1 MIEVT
6 ATSFGL
12 IALSQLSKPS
22 PVTLLRLLTVAL
34 TVSVTITTASPVA
47 AWPVRHAVKA
57 FRDDP
62 RPAGDL
68 PAGVSPEWQQ
78 QPTGRRWPSRR
89 ARRRAQRRGW
99 EEVTPVTTLSGVDV
113 VLPVEPHGRLRTDH
127 RNIPYAEGSEHQRF
141 DIFLPGGC
149 RQGRLPLVVWLPGQ
163 DWSAIDRNDC
173 PILWLTG
180 HGYAVATISYRP
192 STTGH
197 FPAQQLD
204 CRNAIRQLI
213 ADAGLWGI
221 DPNRIAV
228 VGRAGGG
235 QLAALLGLDHDEP
248 ADTEANPQQLPVRIA
263 AVCGVNPVTHLPTLG
278 PDHDKASSAASRL
291 IGGPLPELREAALA
305 ASPLRYASPGDPPTL
320 LIHQRNAT
328 LVPVSQSERLHAAL
342 EAAGVNSQ
350 LVIRDEADA
359 NLTATSH
366 LGQLLVAF
374 LDRTLIVIPTSVIV
388 PADPASR
395 DAG

>member
-1 MIEVT
+1 MMAAVAIT
-6 ATSFGL
+6 A
-12 IALSQLSKPS
+12 
-22 PVTLLRLLTVAL
+22 
-34 TVSVTITTASPVA
+34 ASPVA
-47 AWPVRHAVKA
+47 AWPARHAVYL

-68 PAGVSPEWQQ
+68 PLGVSPEWQP
-78 QPTGRRWPSRR
+78 QPTGRRRPSRR

-99 EEVTPVTTLSGVDV
+99 EEVTPATTLSGVDV
-113 VLPVEPHGRLRTDH
+113 VLPVEPHGRLRTNH

-163 DWSAIDRNDC
+163 DWSLVDRNDC
-173 PILWLTG
+173 PVLWLTD

-192 STTGH
+192 STVGH

-204 CRNAIRQLI
+204 CRNAIGQLI
-213 ADAGLWGI
+213 ADAALWGI

-235 QLAALLGLDHDEP
+235 QLATLLGLNHNES
-248 ADTEANPQQLPVRIA
+248 AATETDPQPLPVRIA

-278 PDHDKASSAASRL
+278 PDHDRASSAASRL

-305 ASPLRYASPGDPPTL
+305 ASPLRYVSPGDPPTL
-320 LIHQRNAT
+320 LIHQRNARS
-328 LVPVSQSERLHAAL
+328 VPVSQSERLHAAL
-342 EAAGVNSQ
+342 EAAGVTSQ
-350 LVIRDEADA
+350 LSIRDEEDA
-359 NLTATSH
+359 TLTATSQV
-366 LGQLLVAF
+366 GRLLVAF
-374 LDRTLIVIPTSVIV
+374 LDRTLIVTPTSVIV
-388 PADPASR
+388 TADPANG